1 MSQNQYQV
9 SDLYSLPLATD
20 EKENATFASY

>member
-20 EKENATFASY
+20 EKENATFETY